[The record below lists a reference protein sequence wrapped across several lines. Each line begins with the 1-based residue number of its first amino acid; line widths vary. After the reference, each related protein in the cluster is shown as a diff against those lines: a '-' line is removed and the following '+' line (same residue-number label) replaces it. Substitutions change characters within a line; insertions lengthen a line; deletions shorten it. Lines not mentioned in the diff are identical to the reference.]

1 MLSEEKVTPF
11 RDGEVKTTAV
21 WVNSQFI
28 LGFAVITE
36 GSYSFYLVPS
46 GITDFIWSL
55 SIASYSNEEDL
66 SFLLLVSTAPK

>member
-1 MLSEEKVTPF
+1 MKKKKATPI

-46 GITDFIWSL
+46 GITGFI
-55 SIASYSNEEDL
+55 
-66 SFLLLVSTAPK
+66 

>member
-1 MLSEEKVTPF
+1 MKKKKATPI

-46 GITDFIWSL
+46 GITGFIWSL
-55 SIASYSNEEDL
+55 STDSCSNEEDL
-66 SFLLLVSTAPK
+66 SFSPVVSINSF